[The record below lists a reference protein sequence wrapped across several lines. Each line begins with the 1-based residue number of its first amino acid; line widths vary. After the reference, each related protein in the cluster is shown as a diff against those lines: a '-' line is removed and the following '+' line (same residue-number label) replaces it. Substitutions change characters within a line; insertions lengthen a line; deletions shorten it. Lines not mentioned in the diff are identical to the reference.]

1 MQDKVSLN
9 LMDYKE
15 YKDAWDKLQEIRGKI
30 GEAEVE
36 YQHMIAEGAL
46 LKNVSKARKRITMFI
61 EASQEQEKRLSSAHI
76 KVSKKIAKSYKPE
89 YEAIIKGMCTKWC
102 ELGELV
108 VKEITL
114 RESLNDNDIAYVGSF
129 TPMVIHSL
137 GSPLEHTSRFS
148 GWLIEAVERG
158 YFEVN
163 DIPKEF
169 RDSWLKRDGVKL

>member
-9 LMDYKE
+9 LMDYDL
-15 YKDAWDKLQEIRGKI
+15 YKRERDKLQELRGKRDD
-30 GEAEVE
+30 AETE
-36 YQHMIAEGAL
+36 YQHMLDEDVPV
-46 LKNVSKARKRITMFI
+46 NVSKARERITMFQR
-61 EASQEQEKRLSSAHI
+61 AVTQQEKRLSSAHI
-76 KVSKKIAKSYKPE
+76 EVSKKIAKSYEPIYK
-89 YEAIIKGMCTKWC
+89 AIIKDMCTKWC

>member
-9 LMDYKE
+9 LMDYDSYKKE
-15 YKDAWDKLQEIRGKI
+15 WDKLQELRGKRDDA
-30 GEAEVE
+30 EAE
-36 YQHMIAEGAL
+36 YRRMLSEGIRE
-46 LKNVSKARKRITMFI
+46 NVSKARNRITMFI

-76 KVSKKIAKSYKPE
+76 EVSKKIVKSYKPI
-89 YEAIIKGMCTKWC
+89 YKAIIKDMCTKWC

-129 TPMVIHSL
+129 TPMVIYGL
-137 GSPLEHTSRFS
+137 GDPRVYNSRFS

-158 YFEVN
+158 YFKTS

>member
-9 LMDYKE
+9 LMDYDLYKKE
-15 YKDAWDKLQEIRGKI
+15 WDKLQELRGKRDDA
-30 GEAEVE
+30 EAE
-36 YQHMIAEGAL
+36 YQHMLDEDVPV
-46 LKNVSKARKRITMFI
+46 NVSKARERITMFQR
-61 EASQEQEKRLSSAHI
+61 AATQQEKRLSSAHI
-76 KVSKKIAKSYKPE
+76 EVSKKIAKEAKPE
-89 YEAIIKGMCTKWC
+89 YQKIISDMCNIWC
-102 ELGELV
+102 QLGQLI

-163 DIPKEF
+163 DIPKKF
-169 RDSWLKRDGVKL
+169 RDSWYKRDGVKL

>member
-9 LMDYKE
+9 LMDYDL
-15 YKDAWDKLQEIRGKI
+15 YKREWDKLQELRGKRDD
-30 GEAEVE
+30 AETE
-36 YQHMIAEGAL
+36 YQHMLDEDVPV
-46 LKNVSKARKRITMFI
+46 NVSKVRERITMFQR
-61 EASQEQEKRLSSAHI
+61 AATQQEKRLSSAHI
-76 KVSKKIAKSYKPE
+76 EVSKKIAKSYEPIYK
-89 YEAIIKGMCTKWC
+89 AIIKDMCTKWC

-148 GWLIEAVERG
+148 GWLVEAVQRG
-158 YFEVN
+158 YFKTS

-169 RDSWLKRDGVKL
+169 RDSWLKQDGVKL